1 MQMLDMFRGPVF
13 DCARYITEE
22 DKKVDYASIIVQQL
36 VLRLVRL
43 RNYTRRNRSI
53 KVDKKKE
60 RANFEKIKFKNF
72 PPQKFFFFLL
82 KK

>member
-13 DCARYITEE
+13 DCARDITEE
-22 DKKVDYASIIVQQL
+22 DKKIDYASIIVQQQL

-53 KVDKKKE
+53 KVDKKKS
-60 RANFEKIKFKNF
+60 API
-72 PPQKFFFFLL
+72 L
-82 KK
+82 KKNKI